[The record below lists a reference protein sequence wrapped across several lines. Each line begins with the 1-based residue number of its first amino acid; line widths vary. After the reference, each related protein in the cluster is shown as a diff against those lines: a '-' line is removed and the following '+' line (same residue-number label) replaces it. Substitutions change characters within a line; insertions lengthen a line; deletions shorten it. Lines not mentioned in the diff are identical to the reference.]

1 MAKAEASEQG
11 LLQLFQR
18 VVSEG
23 QWEELEG
30 RERAAQIYSLPVVV
44 WMMVLQRIGERGTQQ
59 EAVQQLLTGQLDP
72 LLPAYKRVRAKK
84 ISSATGGYSR
94 ACGRLSRA
102 LIEQVVDDLLAK
114 LKNLIEPTGEAEPVI
129 LLLDGTSNRVEHTAE
144 LGKRF
149 PPGHNQHGPGHWGV
163 VKWVALHDV
172 HTGIALRPAW
182 GPMYGKDAISEQKL
196 AEEILQRAP
205 AVCIVIG
212 DGNFGIFSFAYAVA
226 ESKREGL
233 FRLTKA
239 RAEALGAKSI
249 QGSGEL
255 QTRWCPS
262 AYERKRHPELPAD
275 AHVDGRLVV
284 VRRNGFREPLY
295 LFTTL
300 QEGLE
305 QLVALYAKRWNLE
318 LDLRTLKGTMR
329 LEHLHGKSPEA
340 VEKELLIAVLAY
352 GLVRAFMALAAARVD
367 LPPRRL
373 SFTSAY
379 GLINA
384 MMGQLCSPDPQVAQR
399 AFDRTLDYLGK
410 SKLPNRSKPRAY
422 PREVWGSGKYFPR
435 KRDGTTNSLN
445 K

>member
-11 LLQLFQR
+11 LLQLFRR
-18 VVSEG
+18 VVTDG
-23 QWEELEG
+23 QWQQLEG
-30 RERAAQIYSLPVVV
+30 RERSAQIYSLPVVV

-59 EAVQQLLTGQLDP
+59 AAVQQLLAGQLDL
-72 LLPAYKRVRAKK
+72 LLPDYKRVRARK
-84 ISSATGGYSR
+84 ISPATGGYAR
-94 ACGRLSRA
+94 ACGRLSPG
-102 LIEQVVDDLLAK
+102 LIEQVVDGILAQLTDLIVPA
-114 LKNLIEPTGEAEPVI
+114 GEAEPAI
-129 LLLDGTSNRVEHTAE
+129 LLLDGSSNRVEHTEE
-144 LGKRF
+144 LVKRF

-163 VKWVALHDV
+163 VKWVTLHDV
-172 HTGIALRPAW
+172 HTGIALRPEW
-182 GPMYGKDAISEQKL
+182 GPMYGEDAVSEQKL
-196 AEEILQRAP
+196 AEQILQRAP
-205 AVCIVIG
+205 AGCVVIG

-226 ESKREGL
+226 QSKRGVL

-239 RAEALGAKSI
+239 RAGVLGANSI
-249 QGSGEL
+249 KGSGEREI
-255 QTRWCPS
+255 RWCPS
-262 AYERKRHPELPAD
+262 AYERKQHPELPAD
-275 AHVDGRLVV
+275 AQVVGRLVV
-284 VRRNGFREPLY
+284 VRRNGFRDPLY

-300 QEGLE
+300 SEGVE

-329 LEHLHGKSPEA
+329 LEHMHGKSPEA

-352 GLVRAFMALAAARVD
+352 GLVRAFMALAAARVG

-384 MMGQLCSPDPQVAQR
+384 MMEQLCSPDLHVSQR

-435 KRDGTTNSLN
+435 KKDGITNSLS